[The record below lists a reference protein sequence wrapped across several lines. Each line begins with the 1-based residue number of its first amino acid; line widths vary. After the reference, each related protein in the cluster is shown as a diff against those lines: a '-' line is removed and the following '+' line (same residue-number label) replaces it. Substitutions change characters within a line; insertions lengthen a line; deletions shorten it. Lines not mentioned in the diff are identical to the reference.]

1 MAWPTPKLK
10 LFIHGSWILKP
21 FFPFRL
27 ISSSVYAEWDHYSC
41 AALIK
46 QWLSIQKALPSG
58 CCRVHCKHKGT
69 DKNETSITT
78 PSQKNSN
85 FKLEMPAQ
93 MFLRM
98 SYITTCNSTCNCLS
112 CNSTATYLL
121 IKYDRGYDFW
131 SFWTDQSFQWIILYI
146 ILLFLRSR

>member
-1 MAWPTPKLK
+1 MGWPAPKLK

-27 ISSSVYAEWDHYSC
+27 ISSSVCAEWDHYSC

-85 FKLEMPAQ
+85 FKLKMPAQ

-112 CNSTATYLL
+112 CNSTVTYLFGRRNAYTVQ
-121 IKYDRGYDFW
+121 KR
-131 SFWTDQSFQWIILYI
+131 
-146 ILLFLRSR
+146 